1 MEKVNEI
8 TVIQS
13 KDIEITNIGS
23 IQSSITQYE
32 GNVMTL
38 LECCG
43 LPSTNVL
50 VDVKQRKN
58 VLKNIESPLELLDEK
73 KEVRLCIYQ
82 SF

>member
-1 MEKVNEI
+1 MEKVNGI
-8 TVIQS
+8 TVMQN
-13 KDIEITNIGS
+13 KGIEIINERS

-32 GNVMTL
+32 ENVMNL

-50 VDVKQRKN
+50 VDIKQRKN
-58 VLKNIESPLELLDEK
+58 VIKNIESPLELLDEK
-73 KEVRLCIYQ
+73 KEIRLCIYQ